1 MDKTA
6 LIDEK
11 PVELPAKKFE
21 LLALLIENQGKTL
34 KKSTCLALSGA
45 VTVIRSCKHSMC
57 ISTAFARLNNVPQEL
72 ARGNLAVPI
81 PGEKNVESIEDNR
94 KKEITMQRDKK
105 LLLLSL
111 SHDIKTP
118 LSANGEVYA
127 EIRDGCFYITLVVKM
142 A

>member
-1 MDKTA
+1 M
-6 LIDEK
+6 
-11 PVELPAKKFE
+11 
-21 LLALLIENQGKTL
+21 
-34 KKSTCLALSGA
+34 ALSGA
-45 VTVIRSCKHSMC
+45 VTAIRSCKRSMC

-127 EIRDGCFYITLVVKM
+127 EIRDGCFYITFVVKM